1 MQAYHAPIEIGNY
14 KRVQKNVGFSFRI
27 PMSLP
32 KALGIAKLDE

>member
-14 KRVQKNVGFSFRI
+14 KRVKKNVGFSFRI